1 MSEPLPAEPV
11 HETHRD
17 AKPSIV
23 ARVFAVLIPAL
34 ICVGG
39 VAFAGMLVATRPSA
53 ERAAPESE
61 GIPVRIAT
69 LAPTDERV
77 VLRAQGQVIAAR
89 QVVMQ
94 PELNGRVT
102 WMNDELVPGG
112 RLAEG
117 DPLVRIDSRDYRA
130 ALEQQRAQVASSR
143 LNVSTEESRR
153 VIAEREWALL
163 ERERNAASASG
174 RQLALR
180 EPQIQAAEASLRAA
194 QSGLRQAQTNLSRT
208 SLRAPFD
215 AIVITENV
223 DLGQLVGPSSQLA
236 TLVGTEHF
244 WVRVS
249 IPMEQLRHVRLP
261 QGDQPGSNVTVTQ
274 RVGEADAIERS
285 GRVIRLLGDLD
296 PVGRMARLLVEIDE
310 PLGAPGELPMLLGA
324 SVDVA
329 IEAGTLEGVYRIP
342 RAALH
347 AEDQVHLFGGG
358 ALALQPVEVIW
369 REEESVLVRGLTAG
383 DELVLSTVSPP
394 IAGTRLRRAE
404 PEPEATASA
413 EEPAAP

>member
-61 GIPVRIAT
+61 GIPVRTAT
-69 LAPTDERV
+69 MAPTDERV

-180 EPQIQAAEASLRAA
+180 EPQVEASLRAA

-208 SLRAPFD
+208 SLRVPFD
-215 AIVITENV
+215 SIVISESV
-223 DLGQLVGPSSQLA
+223 DVGQLVGPASQLA
-236 TLVGTEHF
+236 TLVGTDHF

-261 QGDQPGSNVTVTQ
+261 QGDQPGSSVTVTQ
-274 RVGEADAIERS
+274 RVGEADAIERG

-296 PVGRMARLLVEIDE
+296 PVGRMARLLVEIDD
-310 PLGAPGELPMLLGA
+310 PLGAPGDLPMLLGA

-358 ALALQPVEVIW
+358 ALALQPVSVVW
-369 REEESVLVRGLTAG
+369 GEEESVLVRGLTPG

-404 PEPEATASA
+404 PEPQATASA
-413 EEPAAP
+413 EEPSAP